1 MLYAC
6 ESCKSI
12 CRYAPK
18 AQYAAD
24 EREREREAAKLEKG
38 GEMNCIST
46 VPGTIEYFYSGY
58 FTDGL

>member
-1 MLYAC
+1 MHASRVRVSAAMLLRH
-6 ESCKSI
+6 SM
-12 CRYAPK
+12 
-18 AQYAAD
+18 QQM
-24 EREREREAAKLEKG
+24 REREREAAKLEKG